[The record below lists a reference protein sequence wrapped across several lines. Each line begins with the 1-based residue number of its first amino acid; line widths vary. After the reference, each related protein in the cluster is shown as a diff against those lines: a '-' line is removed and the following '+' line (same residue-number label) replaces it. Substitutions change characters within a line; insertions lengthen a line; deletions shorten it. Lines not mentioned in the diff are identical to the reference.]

1 MEFIQQT
8 YLKTDLHN
16 SKMRK
21 SSSLDLLVTH
31 TCFLSCFP
39 SKKRVRDGAATRDK
53 ALWGKLKGER
63 RDELIGEPTESR
75 NPFSGVG
82 EKRVKPTKASPVQI
96 RKEACATGIVDST
109 QVANF
114 LWV

>member
-1 MEFIQQT
+1 MEFLQQT

-16 SKMRK
+16 SKMRQ

-39 SKKRVRDGAATRDK
+39 SKKSVRGGVATGDK

-63 RDELIGEPTESR
+63 RDELLKSQQNQETLS
-75 NPFSGVG
+75 VG
-82 EKRVKPTKASPVQI
+82 WEKR
-96 RKEACATGIVDST
+96 G
-109 QVANF
+109 
-114 LWV
+114 